1 MSFKLSTRLAGLT
14 AGLTA
19 LSLLP
24 VTGFAAAHE
33 EGEVLQEEIVV
44 TARKREESLLEI
56 PVAVSTLNQK
66 EIIERSIIDTEQLS
80 AYTPG
85 FTLQNI
91 GQGGTSGR
99 NNPNI
104 RFRGLG
110 VQASQP
116 ASRAGAI
123 FWDGAYVSDGIGV
136 LPLIDLERA
145 EVIKGPQTA
154 FFGRNTFA
162 GAVNFIPARPTDE
175 VSGRLITSFAPDS
188 DGDSYEV
195 TGAIGGPIGDSD
207 FGYRV
212 AGTYNKRGADYE
224 YGDGDPLGEER
235 TTAAWATLT
244 WDPSDALSLRLSSF
258 RADSRDTRAL
268 VTQTATVTGGNCNLS
283 YSGRLRDVGGSAIP
297 GSEFTTDL
305 STKAQTLFCGSMPDW
320 DEGGEVLIPVSGKDR
335 NVGGPAADSETVRQL
350 PVEFNGED
358 MPDAPSG
365 FGNTYEVWRAHF
377 AGDYRLTNGYTVSG
391 MISHGESGFRSIV
404 ENRFGRIPP
413 SNIGGFPRKIKDTTY
428 EISVA
433 SPVDG
438 SFRWQAGINYYE
450 QDQIAANYQNFT
462 PGGAQMDI
470 QEGDNLGLF
479 GSVDWDITDQITAS
493 FEGRWT
499 EDTQSIVYEGP
510 TGGNTGNFTGVDQS
524 FEEFMPRVI
533 LSYQPVDSANVYG
546 SYSKSYLQGLRTNV
560 VQYAES
566 VFAGDPAGQAEL
578 IAAVGPF
585 TPIQELDAFEIGWKQ
600 QWGILD
606 YSVAIYYNDWLN
618 QTFFD
623 LALPNFQSVNLA
635 GDAEYTGIEV
645 EWNIAFTE
653 WFTFS
658 GGFNY
663 VDAEFTDFGASGS
676 LASEVLVPGQQIL
689 PFSPTLPAG
698 QQVDATGLTPRYI
711 SDTTGVFS
719 FDFNFPLGDMAVY
732 ARADALW
739 TGDFYIDNFEYNQV
753 DGYWKLNLRGGVEL
767 TESLRAEIYGLNVTD
782 DRSWLTTGGT
792 TGLSFFAIG
801 DRSGFGTLPPTREI
815 GIRLIAN
822 FGG

>member
-1 MSFKLSTRLAGLT
+1 MRLAGLT

-19 LSLLP
+19 FSLLP
-24 VTGFAAAHE
+24 LTGFAEAHSEGAA
-33 EGEVLQEEIVV
+33 LQEEIVV
-44 TARKREESLLEI
+44 TARRREESLLEI
-56 PVAVSTLNQK
+56 PVAVSTLNQN
-66 EIIERSIIDTEQLS
+66 EIIERSIIDTQSLS

-162 GAVNFIPARPTDE
+162 GAVNFIPARPSDE
-175 VSGRLITSFAPDS
+175 VSGRLIASYAPDS
-188 DGDSYEV
+188 DGDGYEV
-195 TGAIGGPIGDSD
+195 TGAVGGPIGDSD

-212 AGTYNKRGADYE
+212 AGTFNKRGADYTF
-224 YGDGDPLGEER
+224 GDGMPLGEEE
-235 TTAAWATLT
+235 TTAFWGTVT
-244 WDPSDALSLRLSSF
+244 WDPTEALSLRFSSF
-258 RADSRDTRAL
+258 IVDSSDTRAL
-268 VTQTATVTGGNCNLS
+268 VTQTATVGPGECNRT
-283 YSGRLRDVGGSAIP
+283 YSGQFRTVGGGPIP
-297 GSEFTTDL
+297 GGDFTTDV
-305 STKAQTLFCGSMPDW
+305 SQKQQTLFCGELLDW
-320 DEGGEVLIPVSGKDR
+320 DEGGELLIPVSGNDR
-335 NVGGPAADSETVRQL
+335 NLGGPPADSDTVRQL
-350 PVEFNGED
+350 PVEFDGED
-358 MPDAPSG
+358 MPSAPNG
-365 FGNTYEVWRAHF
+365 LGNEYEVWRAHF
-377 AGDYRLTNGYTVSG
+377 AGDYTLGNGYTISG
-391 MISHGESGFRSIV
+391 MVSHGESGFWSIT

-413 SNIGGFPRKIKDTTY
+413 SNIGGFPRKVKDTTY
-428 EISVA
+428 ELSVA
-433 SPVDG
+433 SPGEG
-438 SFRWQAGINYYE
+438 SFRWQLGVNYYE
-450 QDQIAANYQNFT
+450 QDQIAANYQNFQ
-462 PGGAQMDI
+462 PGGAAMDI
-470 QEGDNLGLF
+470 QEGDNLGIF
-479 GSVDWDITDQITAS
+479 GSVDWDITDRLTAS

-499 EDTQSIVYEGP
+499 EDTQKIIFEGP
-510 TGGNTGNFTGVDQS
+510 TAGTPTEFSGTEQS

-533 LSYQPVDSANVYG
+533 LSWQPVDSANLYG

-560 VQYAES
+560 VEYAAS
-566 VFAGDPAGQAEL
+566 VFDGDPEGQAEL

-606 YSVAIYYNDWLN
+606 YSVAVYYMDWQN

-623 LALPNFQSVNLA
+623 LALPNFVNVNLA
-635 GDAEYTGIEV
+635 GNAEYTGLEV
-645 EWNIAFTE
+645 EWNMALTE

-676 LASEVLVPGQQIL
+676 LASEVLAPGQQNL
-689 PFSPTLPAG
+689 PFTPTIPAG
-698 QQVDATGLTPRYI
+698 EQIDATGLSPRYI

-719 FDFNFPLGDMAVY
+719 FDFNFPIGSMALY

-739 TGDFYIDNFEYNQV
+739 TGDFYIDNFEWNKV
-753 DGYWKLNLRGGVEL
+753 DGYWKLNLRGGVEV

-792 TGLSFFAIG
+792 TGVSFFGIA
-801 DRSGFGTLPPTREI
+801 DRSAFGTLPPAREI